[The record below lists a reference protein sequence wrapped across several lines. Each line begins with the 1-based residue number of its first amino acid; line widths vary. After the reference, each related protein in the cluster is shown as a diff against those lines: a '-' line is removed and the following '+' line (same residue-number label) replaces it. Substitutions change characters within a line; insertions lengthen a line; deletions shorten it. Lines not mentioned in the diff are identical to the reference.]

1 LLSFDVFF
9 EIPVFTDCFKWH
21 HCRYFMLLLGNAMP
35 DSETNDMTPPEFQRS
50 YGRALDEMR
59 PITFERNFTRHA
71 EGSVLTVFGDTK
83 IICTASIEQRV
94 PPFLRG
100 TGRGW
105 LTAEY
110 GMLPRATHT
119 RSDREAARGRQ
130 TGRTQE
136 IQRLIGRSLRA
147 AFDLD
152 AFGERTLQLDCDVI
166 QADGGTRT
174 ASICGAMI
182 AAYDALSEMVDDGII
197 ERVPLRHFVG
207 AISVGMMQGVPL
219 LDLDY
224 QEDSMCDADVNVVM
238 TEEGK
243 FVEVQGTAEG
253 EVFDRAA
260 LDRMLIIAE
269 KGIAEL
275 IGLQK
280 AILNLDGRY

>member
-1 LLSFDVFF
+1 
-9 EIPVFTDCFKWH
+9 
-21 HCRYFMLLLGNAMP
+21 MP
-35 DSETNDMTPPEFQRS
+35 DSETKDMTPPEFQRS

-59 PITFERNFTRHA
+59 PINFERGFTRHA
-71 EGSVLTVFGDTK
+71 EGSVLTTFGDTK
-83 IICTASIEQRV
+83 VICTASIEERV
-94 PPFLRG
+94 PSFLAG
-100 TGRGW
+100 SGRGW

-147 AFDLD
+147 AFDLA
-152 AFGERTLQLDCDVI
+152 AFGERTLKLDCDVI

-182 AAYDALSEMVDDGII
+182 AAYDAFNEMVDDGLIDK
-197 ERVPLRHFVG
+197 VPLRHFVG
-207 AISVGMMQGVPL
+207 AVSVGMVQGTPM

-224 QEDSMCDADVNVVM
+224 QEDSMCDTDMNVVM
-238 TEEGK
+238 TEAGLY
-243 FVEVQGTAEG
+243 VELQGTAEG
-253 EVFDRAA
+253 AVFDKAA
-260 LDRMLIIAE
+260 LDSMLKMAH
-269 KGIAEL
+269 KGITEL

-280 AILNLDGRY
+280 SILGLASNRY